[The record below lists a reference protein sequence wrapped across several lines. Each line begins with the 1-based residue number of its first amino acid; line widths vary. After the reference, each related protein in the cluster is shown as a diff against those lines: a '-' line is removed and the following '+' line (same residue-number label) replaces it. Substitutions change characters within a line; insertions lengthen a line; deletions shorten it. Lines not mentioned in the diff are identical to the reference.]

1 MRKTLL
7 NTMGL
12 LLALFGATN
21 ASAQSTVELP
31 YSITFDSTNDV
42 WTVLDASP
50 SPGTSWVFNNDWGN
64 DGFCIGNAWTATPS
78 YCIRTDSGEP
88 NDYYVSPSFSLKA
101 GKTYTVKTSS
111 GTMYSTPATLS
122 VEYTTTPTNAASFTK
137 LSDINMPSSGAQYD
151 NSYDLTVPED
161 GLYSFAFHATNTS
174 AGDKSN
180 WVYLY
185 ALGFSIEEKVGGETP
200 DPGTDPDQPDPPA
213 VDQEGTLPYDM
224 TFDSAEKFATWT
236 TMDNSDVP
244 GVTWA
249 YTASDFAGKPAAHMG
264 TDATSATCD
273 WLVSPKFEL
282 KEGKSYK
289 ITVDAASG
297 PNNELNLILDYFVG
311 SKSADNQKTIDW
323 IGSKLPKTEGETEGE
338 GGKVKN
344 EWILDANKD
353 DVYLFAFRALNWGA
367 NGTND
372 AVSIYSVKIE
382 EMAEGKPEAPVALP
396 YEVSFE
402 KEESVSGW
410 TAMDRSAS
418 TASTW
423 SWNSWG
429 YQEYGADWNPVG
441 DQHPCVGFSSDFNTD
456 ANDYWVSPA
465 FALEAGKTYV
475 AKAHTANN
483 RSCVESGTTSF
494 TMKLGTNRKVQG
506 SFDKTLGTIELSTV
520 YDRDP
525 STFEFSVEKAGNYY
539 VAFHI
544 SDKTGANAYGY
555 IFDFS
560 LAEKKSVVEEPVATE
575 PVANLAAAELTAEK
589 SVALTWTNPAK
600 DVDGKDLSADAL
612 LTVKV
617 YEGEELLATQ
627 DAQAPGSKG
636 TYTKEY
642 TADTFAGEH
651 NYKVVVV
658 YKDKESEAATTS
670 LTVKVVVDAIN
681 GVMVPAD
688 AKVSVHTLSGV
699 AVGNNL
705 STLGKGT
712 YIVTMKRADGTMK
725 TVKVTK

>member
-31 YSITFDSTNDV
+31 YSISFNSTNDV
-42 WTVLDASP
+42 WTNIDASGN
-50 SPGTSWVFNNDWGN
+50 SGTPWFFNADWGS
-64 DGFCIGNAWTATPS
+64 DGFCPPGSWTAIPS
-78 YCIRTDSGEP
+78 YCMKTSVSGA
-88 NDYYVSPSFSLKA
+88 NAYYVSPAFDLKKD
-101 GKTYTVKTSS
+101 KTYTVKVNT
-111 GTMYSTPATLS
+111 GRMY
-122 VEYTTTPTNAASFTK
+122 FTK
-137 LSDINMPSSGAQYD
+137 AQLSLEYGKSATDASAFTTVSDIQMPETSVQYD
-151 NSYDLTVPED
+151 NSYDVNVAED
-161 GLYSFAFHATNTS
+161 GAYYFAFHGVGTFAS
-174 AGDKSN
+174 SSN
-180 WVYLY
+180 EYVY
-185 ALGFSIEEKVGGETP
+185 AFSFDIAEKTGGETP
-200 DPGTDPDQPDPPA
+200 DPVDPPA
-213 VDQEGTLPYDM
+213 VDQDGTLPYDM

-236 TMDNSDVP
+236 TMDNSDTP

-264 TDATSATCD
+264 VDTKSGTCD

-311 SKSADNQKTIDW
+311 SKSADNQKTIEW

-353 DVYLFAFRALNWGA
+353 DVYFFAFRALNWGA

-465 FALEAGKTYV
+465 FALETGKTYV

-506 SFDKTLGTIELSTV
+506 SFDKTLGSIELNTV

-525 STFEFSVEKAGNYY
+525 STFEFTVQESGNYY

-544 SDKTGANAYGY
+544 SDSEGANAYGY

-560 LAEKKSVVEEPVATE
+560 LAEKEGGEPEVPVATE
-575 PVANLAAAELTAEK
+575 AATGFAAAELTAEK

-600 DVDGKDLSADAL
+600 DVDGKDLPADAL

-617 YEGEELLATQ
+617 YEGEEVVKVFE
-627 DAQAPGSKG
+627 DQAPGSEGKHVQA
-636 TYTKEY
+636 YTDE
-642 TADTFAGEH
+642 TFAGEH

-670 LTVKVVVDAIN
+670 ITVKAVVDAIN

-712 YIVTMKRADGTMK
+712 YIVRVKTADGAVKTMKIAK
-725 TVKVTK
+725 

>member
-31 YSITFDSTNDV
+31 YSISFNSTNDV
-42 WTVLDASP
+42 WTNIDASGN
-50 SPGTSWVFNNDWGN
+50 SGTPWFFNADWGS
-64 DGFCIGNAWTATPS
+64 DGFCPPGSWSAIPS
-78 YCIRTDSGEP
+78 YCMKTSVSGA
-88 NDYYVSPSFSLKA
+88 NAYYVSPAFDLKKD
-101 GKTYTVKTSS
+101 KTYTVKVNT
-111 GTMYSTPATLS
+111 GRMY
-122 VEYTTTPTNAASFTK
+122 FTK
-137 LSDINMPSSGAQYD
+137 ARLSLEYGKSATDASAFTTVSDIPMAETNVQYD
-151 NSYDLTVPED
+151 NSYDVNVTED
-161 GLYSFAFHATNTS
+161 GAYYFAFHGVGTFAS
-174 AGDKSN
+174 SSN
-180 WVYLY
+180 EYVY
-185 ALGFSIEEKVGGETP
+185 AFSFDIAEKTGGETP
-200 DPGTDPDQPDPPA
+200 DPVDPPA
-213 VDQEGTLPYDM
+213 VDQDGTLPYDM

-236 TMDNSDVP
+236 TMDNSDTP

-311 SKSADNQKTIDW
+311 SKSADNQKTIEW

-344 EWILDANKD
+344 EWTLDANKD
-353 DVYLFAFRALNWGA
+353 DVYFFAFRALNWGA

-483 RSCVESGTTSF
+483 RSCIESGTTSF

-600 DVDGKDLSADAL
+600 DVDGKDLPADAL

-617 YEGEELLATQ
+617 YEGEEVVKVFE
-627 DAQAPGSKG
+627 DQAPGSEGKHVQA
-636 TYTKEY
+636 YTDE
-642 TADTFAGEH
+642 TFVGEH

-712 YIVTMKRADGTMK
+712 YIVRVKTADGAVKTMKIAK
-725 TVKVTK
+725 